1 MGKDVAI
8 LCSCSPRLRRSPASG
23 AARHIC
29 MPLRSMCTQAQCCVS
44 HCHTIPTRVLPF
56 PDPQDNH
63 GLEIPEVLDEG
74 YISLAPHHPPFDTH
88 LSCPSHVAPE
98 STVQKPNGRFGPDRL
113 WTVMRITVA
122 TISRANRSSQQ
133 LRPRGDKRR
142 SWADSS
148 SSWCLWKVVI
158 QLSEDHAGNTIKLT

>member
-1 MGKDVAI
+1 MAI

-44 HCHTIPTRVLPF
+44 HCHTIPTRILPF

-74 YISLAPHHPPFDTH
+74 YISLAPRHPPFDTH

-122 TISRANRSSQQ
+122 TISRANRSSQRCDQ
-133 LRPRGDKRR
+133 GATSADRGRTALHRGACGRWSSNSARTMLATR
-142 SWADSS
+142 S
-148 SSWCLWKVVI
+148 
-158 QLSEDHAGNTIKLT
+158 N

>member
-1 MGKDVAI
+1 M
-8 LCSCSPRLRRSPASG
+8 CSCSPRLRRSPASG

-56 PDPQDNH
+56 SRSSRQPRPGDPGSARRRLH
-63 GLEIPEVLDEG
+63 LPCSSPSTLR
-74 YISLAPHHPPFDTH
+74 HPPVLPLTCSSGVDRT
-88 LSCPSHVAPE
+88 
-98 STVQKPNGRFGPDRL
+98 KPNGRFGPDRL

-133 LRPRGDKRR
+133 PRPRGGDKRR

-148 SSWCLWKVVI
+148 SLWCLWKVVI